1 MLARALQAG
10 RASGG
15 VRRLAAAAAAAGAP
29 AGTCALDA
37 APPWWP
43 ASGLRQLADLGG
55 TACSARGGGGGDK
68 KGPAVPGVA
77 YLKDAPEPLVLP
89 SYPAW
94 LAPLA
99 TQPKVAADALAPR
112 DGRVFFKKTNL
123 ARIKKDNFLR
133 DKKR

>member
-1 MLARALQAG
+1 
-10 RASGG
+10 
-15 VRRLAAAAAAAGAP
+15 VRAAGCGDWQLQRPRQAP
-29 AGTCALDA
+29 LRVRAHWM
-37 APPWWP
+37 PP
-43 ASGLRQLADLGG
+43 LLGG
-55 TACSARGGGGGDK
+55 QPAVCANSLTWGGPACSARGGGGGDK